1 MAHKSG
7 KKQKVT
13 LYNVFILMFI
23 GLGSMTYGYT
33 ASIIATTLGKPTCA
47 IIRSPG
53 SHLTRIGQP
62 TFIEYFGL
70 ATVSNGTDLIST
82 MNGLFQT
89 GGVIGTLLLP
99 TVADKWGR
107 KWALA
112 VVRRSFPVSLNH
124 EKLMNSQAALL
135 NLVSGAGLASSTHI
149 AQFIVFRFIAGA
161 GAFSILAAVPVS
173 HSSQRYEKQC

>member
-7 KKQKVT
+7 KRQKVT
-13 LYNVFILMFI
+13 LHNVFILMFI

-47 IIRSPG
+47 IICSPG
-53 SHLTRIGQP
+53 SHLMRIGQP
-62 TFIEYFGL
+62 TSIEYFGL
-70 ATVSNGTDLIST
+70 ATVSNGIDLIST

-99 TVADKWGR
+99 TAADKWSR

-112 VVRRSFPVSLNH
+112 VVRRPFSVSLNH

-135 NLVSGAGLASSTHI
+135 NVISGAGLASSTHI
-149 AQFIVFRFIAGA
+149 A
-161 GAFSILAAVPVS
+161 
-173 HSSQRYEKQC
+173 